1 MSTNMQVQQEP
12 DGQLVALQQR
22 IVALEQQ
29 LRDRDNVVS
38 KLENRCRY
46 IEHTLHEAQQ
56 LLQTIIDTMPQAIF
70 WKDRDS
76 IFRGCNATFALDAG
90 FTSHEHI
97 VGKSDYDLHWTPE
110 QATAFQQADQR
121 IMETGI
127 AECHIAEPKIQS
139 NGQQRW
145 LKTSRIPLQDD
156 DGYVVGIL
164 GTYYDVTDQK
174 NLEESLRV
182 SEKRFRTLVESI
194 AVATLIHQDGRFCYA
209 NPAAETLSLYTREEL
224 LTMNLYDVVHPDY
237 QHMVVQRATA
247 RQHGEQVDP
256 RYEIQ
261 IVIKSN
267 EVRWVDIT
275 ANLIQFDGKPSILVT
290 LFDITERKHAEME
303 QLRLREHMI
312 ETQRAT
318 IQQLS
323 TPLMPLA
330 DHILSMPIIGTVDS
344 VRAQQIMETLLQ
356 GIADYQ
362 ASVAIIDISGVPV
375 IDTHVANTLIQTAQ
389 AVRLLGASIILTG
402 ISPAM
407 AQTLTH
413 LDADLQGIVTCSTLQ
428 RGIAYAM
435 RMTG

>member
-1 MSTNMQVQQEP
+1 MSTNMHGHQEP
-12 DGQLVALQQR
+12 NQELTTLRQHIAT
-22 IVALEQQ
+22 LEQQ
-29 LRDRDNVVS
+29 LCERDNTVS
-38 KLENRCRY
+38 ELEARCRY
-46 IEHTLHEAQQ
+46 TEHALHESQQ

-90 FTSHEHI
+90 FDGPEPI

-156 DGYVVGIL
+156 DGHVIGIL
-164 GTYYDVTDQK
+164 GTYHDVTDQK
-174 NLEESLRV
+174 NLEETLRA
-182 SEKRFRTLVESI
+182 SENRFRTLIESL

-209 NPAAETLSLYTREEL
+209 NPAAETLSLYTQEEL
-224 LTMNLYDVVHPDY
+224 LTMNLYDVVHPDF
-237 QHMVVQRATA
+237 QQMVVQRATA
-247 RQHGEQVDP
+247 RQRGEQVDP

-261 IVIKSN
+261 IVVKSE

-290 LFDITERKHAEME
+290 LFDITDRKHAEME
-303 QLRLREHMI
+303 QLRLREQMI

-330 DHILSMPIIGTVDS
+330 DNILSMPIIGTVDS
-344 VRAQQIMETLLQ
+344 TRAQQIMETLLQ

-362 ASVAIIDISGVPV
+362 ANVAIIDISGVPV
-375 IDTHVANTLIQTAQ
+375 IDTQVANTLIQTAQ

-413 LDADLQGIVTCSTLQ
+413 LDTDLHGIVTCSTLQ

-435 RMTG
+435 RMTS